1 MPDRMLDLG
10 TKSINETEF
19 DMLWMSVCVIPEE
32 KLLKLVQ

>member
-19 DMLWMSVCVIPEE
+19 DMLWMSVCDSGREAT
-32 KLLKLVQ
+32 